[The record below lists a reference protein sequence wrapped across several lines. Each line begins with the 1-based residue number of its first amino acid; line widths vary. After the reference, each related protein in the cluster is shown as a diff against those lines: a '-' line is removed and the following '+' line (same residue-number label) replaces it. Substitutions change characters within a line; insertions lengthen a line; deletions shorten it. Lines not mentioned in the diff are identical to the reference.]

1 MRRGLSNTMQ
11 VAPFACSWMNLPP
24 TCFFCLNAS
33 QEGSVV
39 TFCGYCPSSSSCP
52 AYRLLR
58 AHMNRAS
65 PHKRSHIMADITHGS
80 RRYSFAGQRAVIFG
94 RCVIWQRTKQA
105 KSFPLFK
112 VTQKCHHLW
121 NPCLSYLSPQ
131 HVNAPVKFF
140 TSEQRSLH
148 NWPALFSVCVRVW
161 FHNKMHCDGNTLSYA
176 SRHARHVII
185 KHSKVFV

>member
-1 MRRGLSNTMQ
+1 MRWGLSNTVQ
-11 VAPFACSWMNLPP
+11 VAPFACSWMNSPP
-24 TCFFCLNAS
+24 SCFFCLNAS

-52 AYRLLR
+52 TYRLLC
-58 AHMNRAS
+58 AHMNWAS

-94 RCVIWQRTKQA
+94 QCVIWQRTKQA

-121 NPCLSYLSPQ
+121 NPCLSYLSTQ
-131 HVNAPVKFF
+131 HVNAPVKCLWASKGHCTIDQHCF
-140 TSEQRSLH
+140 L
-148 NWPALFSVCVRVW
+148 CVRVW
-161 FHNKMHCDGNTLSYA
+161 FHNKMHCDGNTRSYA
-176 SRHARHVII
+176 SRHARHVFI
-185 KHSKVFV
+185 KHTNVFV